1 MNVTVR
7 QLRAFVAVAQLSGF
21 SAAASR
27 LHLTQSALS
36 TLVRTLEDEIGVSL
50 FERTTRSV
58 KLTDAGRDFL
68 PQAEKMLT
76 DLHNAVAGTRLH
88 AERARG
94 RIVIAVSPTF
104 AWTLLPGLLA
114 RYREDNPDVLV
125 VLRDE
130 ATPRQIRRL
139 VQEGEADIGIGPL
152 ERGERG
158 WFVIDVL
165 MDDELMLACPAGDPL
180 AQRERVTWADLREV
194 PLVGFARDN
203 ALQMLLEQSF
213 AATGVRLSPRYE
225 VASIATAAALVAEGL
240 GVAILPSYAQQLG
253 LGGRIRYRPLVDPV
267 VKRDLC
273 LLRLRD
279 RAMPPAAQR
288 FIDVVLGELAQRGT
302 LWSAHREDGRPPA
315 GGIS

>member
-21 SAAASR
+21 SAAATR

-36 TLVRTLEDEIGVSL
+36 MLVRTLEDEIGVAL

-94 RIVIAVSPTF
+94 RLVVAVSPTF
-104 AWTLLPGLLA
+104 ASTQLPALLA
-114 RYREDNPDVLV
+114 QYREAHPEVLL
-125 VLRDE
+125 VLRDD
-130 ATPRQIRRL
+130 ASPRQIRRL

-165 MDDELMLACPAGDPL
+165 MDDELTLACPAAHPL
-180 AQRERVTWADLREV
+180 AAHEKVAWSELADT
-194 PLVGFARDN
+194 PLIGFARDN
-203 ALQMLLEQSF
+203 ALQQLVEQAL
-213 AATGVRLSPRYE
+213 AATGVRLRPRYE
-225 VASIATAAALVAEGL
+225 VASIATAAALVAQGL
-240 GVAILPSYAQQLG
+240 GVSVLPSYAQQLR
-253 LGGRIRYRPLVDPV
+253 LEERIRFRPLVDPV

-288 FIDVVLGELAQRGT
+288 FIDVVLARLAEG
-302 LWSAHREDGRPPA
+302 AFAP
-315 GGIS
+315 

>member
-7 QLRAFVAVAQLSGF
+7 QLRAFVAVAQMGGF
-21 SAAASR
+21 SAAATR

-36 TLVRTLEDEIGVSL
+36 SLVRTLEDEIGVPL

-76 DLHNAVAGTRLH
+76 DLHGAVAATRLH

-94 RIVIAVSPTF
+94 RLVIAVSPTF
-104 AWTLLPGLLA
+104 AGTLLPRLLEQ
-114 RYREDNPDVLV
+114 YREDNPDVHV

-139 VQEGEADIGIGPL
+139 VQEGEADVGIGPL
-152 ERGERG
+152 ERGERA

-165 MDDELMLACPAGDPL
+165 MDDELVLACPAAHPL
-180 AQRERVTWADLREV
+180 AARERVAWGELAGA
-194 PLVGFARDN
+194 PLIGFARDN
-203 ALQMLLEQSF
+203 ALGVVIEQSL
-213 AATGVRLSPRYE
+213 AASGARLRPLYE
-225 VASIATAAALVAEGL
+225 VASIATATALVAQGL
-240 GVAILPSYAQQLG
+240 GVAILPSYARQLQMG
-253 LGGRIRYRPLVDPV
+253 ERIRYRPLVDPV

-279 RAMPPAAQR
+279 RSMPPAAQR
-288 FIDVVLGELAQRGT
+288 FIEVVLAGLRERGR
-302 LWSAHREDGRPPA
+302 LWPEG
-315 GGIS
+315 

>member
-7 QLRAFVAVAQLSGF
+7 QLRGFMAVAQLSGF
-21 SAAASR
+21 SAAATR

-36 TLVRTLEDEIGVSL
+36 TLVRTLEDEIGVAL

-68 PQAEKMLT
+68 PQAEKILT
-76 DLHNAVAGTRLH
+76 DLHSAVASTRQH
-88 AERARG
+88 AEQARG
-94 RIVIAVSPTF
+94 RLVIAVSPTF
-104 AWTLLPGLLA
+104 AWTLLPRLLA
-114 RYREDNPDVLV
+114 QYREDNPDVRV

-165 MDDELMLACPAGDPL
+165 MDDELMLACPAAHPL
-180 AQRERVTWADLREV
+180 AARERVGWSELADV
-194 PLVGFARDN
+194 PLIGFARDN
-203 ALQMLLEQSF
+203 AVEVLIEQSL
-213 AATGVRLSPRYE
+213 AASGARLRPLYE
-225 VASIATAAALVAEGL
+225 VASIATAAALVAQGL
-240 GVAILPSYAQQLG
+240 GVAILPSYAQQLQ
-253 LGGRIRYRPLVDPV
+253 LGERIRYRPLVDPV
-267 VKRDLC
+267 IKRDLC

-288 FIDVVLGELAQRGT
+288 FIDVVLANLRERGS
-302 LWSAHREDGRPPA
+302 LWPEG
-315 GGIS
+315 

>member
-21 SAAASR
+21 SAAATR

-36 TLVRTLEDEIGVSL
+36 MLVRTLEDELGLAL

-76 DLHNAVAGTRLH
+76 DLHNAVASTRLH

-94 RIVIAVSPTF
+94 RIVLAVSPTF
-104 AWTLLPGLLA
+104 ASTLLPALLEQ
-114 RYREDNPDVLV
+114 YRVENPEVLV
-125 VLRDE
+125 VLRDD

-165 MDDELMLACPAGDPL
+165 MDDELMLACPAGHPL
-180 AQRERVTWADLREV
+180 AQRERATWADLAGV
-194 PLVGFARDN
+194 TLIGFARDN
-203 ALQMLLEQSF
+203 ALHLLVEQSS
-213 AATGVRLSPRYE
+213 AATGVRLRPRYE
-225 VASIATAAALVAEGL
+225 VASIATAAALVAQGL
-240 GVAILPSYAQQLG
+240 GVSILPSYARQLQLG
-253 LGGRIRYRPLVDPV
+253 HKIRYLPLVNPV

-288 FIDVVLGELAQRGT
+288 FIDIVLAELAAKGA
-302 LWSAHREDGRPPA
+302 LWPASEQPA
-315 GGIS
+315 G

>member
-21 SAAASR
+21 SAAATR

-36 TLVRTLEDEIGVSL
+36 TLVRTLEGEIGVAL

-58 KLTDAGRDFL
+58 KLTEAGRDFL

-76 DLHNAVAGTRLH
+76 DLHSAVAATRQH

-94 RIVIAVSPTF
+94 RLVIAVSPTF
-104 AWTLLPGLLA
+104 AWTLLPRLLA
-114 RYREDNPDVLV
+114 QYREDNPDVRV

-158 WFVIDVL
+158 WFAIDVL
-165 MDDELMLACPAGDPL
+165 MDDELMLACPAAHPL
-180 AQRERVTWADLREV
+180 AARERVAWGELGDV
-194 PLVGFARDN
+194 PLIGFARDN
-203 ALQMLLEQSF
+203 ALEGLIEQSL
-213 AATGVRLSPRYE
+213 AASGARLRTLYE
-225 VASIATAAALVAEGL
+225 VASIATAAALAAQEL
-240 GVAILPSYAQQLG
+240 GVAILPSYARQLQLG
-253 LGGRIRYRPLVDPV
+253 ERIRFRPLVDPV

-279 RAMPPAAQR
+279 RTMPPAAQR
-288 FIDVVLGELAQRGT
+288 FIDVVLANLRERGSLWPEGCQTELDRR
-302 LWSAHREDGRPPA
+302 LKS
-315 GGIS
+315 

>member
-21 SAAASR
+21 SAAARR

-36 TLVRTLEDEIGVSL
+36 MLVRTLEEEIGVAL

-68 PQAEKMLT
+68 PQAERMLT
-76 DLHNAVAGTRLH
+76 DLHNAVAGTRVH
-88 AERARG
+88 AERGRG
-94 RIVIAVSPTF
+94 RLVIAVTPTF
-104 AWTLLPGLLA
+104 ASTLLPGLLA
-114 RYREDNPDVLV
+114 QYREDNPQVMV
-125 VLRDE
+125 VLRDDVS
-130 ATPRQIRRL
+130 PRQIRRL
-139 VQEGEADIGIGPL
+139 VQEGEADVGIGPL

-165 MDDELMLACPAGDPL
+165 MDDELMLACPAGHALARRKSVSWGELADQPL
-180 AQRERVTWADLREV
+180 I
-194 PLVGFARDN
+194 GFARDN
-203 ALQMLLEQSF
+203 AMQSLVEQSL
-213 AATGVRLSPRYE
+213 AATGVRLRPRYE

-240 GVAILPSYAQQLG
+240 GVSILPSYVQQLG
-253 LGGRIRYRPLVDPV
+253 LGQRVEYRPLVDPV

-279 RAMPPAAQR
+279 RAMPAAAQR
-288 FIDVVLGELAQRGT
+288 FIDVVLARLAEQGT
-302 LWSAHREDGRPPA
+302 LGPA
-315 GGIS
+315 P

>member
-1 MNVTVR
+1 MNVTIR

-21 SAAASR
+21 SAAATR

-36 TLVRTLEDEIGVSL
+36 ALVRTLEQEMGVPL

-58 KLTDAGRDFL
+58 KLTDAGREFL
-68 PQAEKMLT
+68 PHAEKMLT
-76 DLHNAVAGTRLH
+76 ELHRAVAGTRQQ

-94 RIVIAVSPTF
+94 RLVIAVSPTF

-114 RYREDNPDVLV
+114 QYREDNPHVHV

-158 WFVIDVL
+158 WFAIDVL
-165 MDDELMLACPAGDPL
+165 MDDELMLACPAAHPL
-180 AQRERVTWADLREV
+180 AASERVAWGELGDL
-194 PLVGFARDN
+194 PLIGFARDN
-203 ALQMLLEQSF
+203 ALETVIEQSL
-213 AATGVRLSPRYE
+213 AASGARLHTLYE
-225 VASIATAAALVAEGL
+225 VASIATAAALVAQGL
-240 GVAILPSYAQQLG
+240 GVAILPSYARQLQLG
-253 LGGRIRYRPLVDPV
+253 ERIRFRPLVDPV

-273 LLRLRD
+273 LLRLQD

-288 FIDVVLGELAQRGT
+288 FIDVVLAKLGERGS
-302 LWSAHREDGRPPA
+302 LWPEDSADGRGNPM
-315 GGIS
+315 S